1 MSVNAFTVLFH
12 NPDQHT
18 NSVRKPDFVK
28 LQILHKN
35 VCKWLI
41 MESDFLKAYIKAQNW
56 VDLRELDVLLF
67 VLKAHM
73 ELVFYRKC
81 AF

>member
-1 MSVNAFTVLFH
+1 
-12 NPDQHT
+12 
-18 NSVRKPDFVK
+18 
-28 LQILHKN
+28 
-35 VCKWLI
+35 
-41 MESDFLKAYIKAQNW
+41 MESDFVEAYIKAQNW
-56 VDLRELDVLLF
+56 VDFRELGILLF

>member
-41 MESDFLKAYIKAQNW
+41 MESDFLKAYIKA
-56 VDLRELDVLLF
+56 
-67 VLKAHM
+67 
-73 ELVFYRKC
+73 
-81 AF
+81 

>member
-1 MSVNAFTVLFH
+1 
-12 NPDQHT
+12 
-18 NSVRKPDFVK
+18 
-28 LQILHKN
+28 
-35 VCKWLI
+35 
-41 MESDFLKAYIKAQNW
+41 MESGFLKACIKAHDW
-56 VDLRELDVLLF
+56 VDLREVDILLF